1 MICYQHCAQIYSC
14 LPDLGVLLS
23 SLCDKELINI
33 TYQKSN
39 HIFMHWDW
47 CEETFKDQLQT
58 HMPNKKKKLRHIKKL
73 IAGNANL
80 LNKRNSVYQMMLINT
95 EY

>member
-1 MICYQHCAQIYSC
+1 
-14 LPDLGVLLS
+14 
-23 SLCDKELINI
+23 
-33 TYQKSN
+33 
-39 HIFMHWDW
+39 MHWDW

-58 HMPNKKKKLRHIKKL
+58 HMPNKKKLRHIKKL